1 MRESSPL
8 NFSRALTMGG
18 RLVLGGILIYAA
30 YTKFFIPGM
39 TPQPPVRI
47 ALALFATQIDSYQLL
62 PPQSVNLLAHT
73 LPYVELGLGLLLVI
87 GWELRIVSAIATVLL
102 LGFFGVVVRSY
113 AQGLQINCGCFG
125 PGETLGV
132 KTLVRDGLFVA
143 MAITL
148 TIAAFRAHR
157 GPHPWSRPLEIPKT
171 DKVQ

>member
-8 NFSRALTMGG
+8 NLTRTLMLLG

-30 YTKFFIPGM
+30 YTKLFIPGM
-39 TPQPPVRI
+39 SPHPPIGV

-62 PPQSVNLLAHT
+62 PPRAVDLLAHT
-73 LPYVELGLGLLLVI
+73 LPFVELGLGLLLVI
-87 GWELRIVSAIATVLL
+87 GWQLRFFAVVATALL
-102 LGFFGVVVRSY
+102 LGFFGVVIRSY
-113 AQGLQINCGCFG
+113 AKGLQINCGCFG

-143 MAITL
+143 LAISL

-157 GPHPWSRPLEIPKT
+157 GPHPWTPPLESPKT
-171 DKVQ
+171 E